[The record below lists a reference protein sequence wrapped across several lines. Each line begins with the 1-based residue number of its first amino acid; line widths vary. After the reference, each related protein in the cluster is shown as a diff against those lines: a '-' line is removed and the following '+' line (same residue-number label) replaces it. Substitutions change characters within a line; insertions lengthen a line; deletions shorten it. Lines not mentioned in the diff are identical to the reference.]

1 MYVKKGEQW
10 QAMDLRKGERCKQ
23 YVWIGV
29 PAVGGV
35 RLIAGAADLYSRV
48 GPSSK
53 QVTRQG
59 RTFVKRLIAS
69 YNGSR

>member
-35 RLIAGAADLYSRV
+35 RLIAGAADLYS
-48 GPSSK
+48 
-53 QVTRQG
+53 
-59 RTFVKRLIAS
+59 
-69 YNGSR
+69 